1 MFEYKFANFVQ
12 AYYVC
17 AMKFAAI
24 DIGSNAARMQISG
37 VLKHADSISFKKIEY
52 VRFPLRLGLDVFKKG
67 YISPQKETEILKLL
81 QAYKLLMDLHQI
93 DDYMILATSAMRDAK
108 NGAEIAHKVKQQLDL
123 DLQIISGDQES
134 EFVNKGLLRILDDKN
149 YLHIDVGGGS
159 TEITLFSQK
168 KSIVSKSFE
177 IGSVRLLE
185 ETVSDDT
192 WRAMQLWVEKNIKD
206 AVPKITAVGIG
217 GNINKIL
224 ELSKKKGKS
233 MTIKEIEEVVQKLS
247 KYSIDELINEL
258 ELNPDRA
265 DIIAPASNVYLSVM
279 KWAKIKEILV
289 PGLGLKDGI
298 MEALAE
304 KYQLGNT
311 TYHNIAVGEW

>member
-1 MFEYKFANFVQ
+1 
-12 AYYVC
+12 
-17 AMKFAAI
+17 MKFAAI
-24 DIGSNAARMQISG
+24 DIGSNAARMQISS
-37 VLKHADSISFKKIEY
+37 VLKHAESISFKKIEY
-52 VRFPLRLGLDVFKKG
+52 VRFALRLGLDVFNKG
-67 YISPQKETEILKLL
+67 YISSQKETEILKLL
-81 QAYKLLMDLHQI
+81 QAYKLLMDLHQV

-108 NGAEIAHKVKQQLDL
+108 NGKEIADKVKKQFGLE
-123 DLQIISGDQES
+123 LQIISGDQES
-134 EFVNKGLLRILDDKN
+134 EIVNKGLLRILDDKN

-168 KSIVSKSFE
+168 KPIISKSFE

-185 ETVSDDT
+185 KTVTDNT
-192 WRAMQLWVEKNIKD
+192 WKTMQYWVEKNIKD
-206 AVPKITAVGIG
+206 AIPKLTAVGIG

-233 MTIKEIEEVVQKLS
+233 ITIKEIEEVIQKLS
-247 KYSIDELINEL
+247 KYSLDELVNEL

-279 KWAKIKEILV
+279 RWAKIKEILV

-298 MEALAE
+298 MEVLAE
-304 KYQLGNT
+304 KHCLGNT
-311 TYHNIAVGEW
+311 IYHDIVVGEW

>member
-1 MFEYKFANFVQ
+1 
-12 AYYVC
+12 
-17 AMKFAAI
+17 MKFAAI
-24 DIGSNAARMQISG
+24 DIGSNAARMQISS
-37 VLKHADSISFKKIEY
+37 VLKHADSISFKKVEY

-67 YISPQKETEILKLL
+67 YISSNKEIEILKLL
-81 QAYKLLMDLHQI
+81 QAYKLLMELHQVE
-93 DDYMILATSAMRDAK
+93 DYMLLATSAMRDAK
-108 NGAEIAHKVKQQLDL
+108 NGKDISQKVKKELDL
-123 DLQIISGDQES
+123 DLQIITGDQES
-134 EFVNKGLLRILDDKN
+134 EIVNKGLLRILDDKN

-168 KSIVSKSFE
+168 KPMISKSFE

-185 ETVSDDT
+185 KTVTETT
-192 WRAMQLWVEKNIKD
+192 WKEMQYWVEKNIKD
-206 AVPKITAVGIG
+206 AVPKLTAVGVG

-224 ELSKKKGKS
+224 ELSRKKGKS
-233 MTIKEIEEVVQKLS
+233 ITIKEIEEVVQKLS
-247 KYSIDELINEL
+247 KYSLDELVNEL

-298 MEALAE
+298 MEILAE
-304 KYQLGNT
+304 KYHLGKT
-311 TYHNIAVGEW
+311 IYHDIAIGEW

>member
-1 MFEYKFANFVQ
+1 
-12 AYYVC
+12 
-17 AMKFAAI
+17 MKFAAI
-24 DIGSNAARMQISG
+24 DIGSNAARMQISS
-37 VLKHADSISFKKIEY
+37 VLKHPDSISFKKVEY

-67 YISPQKETEILKLL
+67 YISSAKETEILKLL
-81 QAYKLLMDLHQI
+81 QAYKLLMELHQVE
-93 DDYMILATSAMRDAK
+93 DYMLLATSAMRDAQ
-108 NGAEIAHKVKQQLDL
+108 NGKEIAQRVKKELDL

-134 EFVNKGLLRILDDKN
+134 EIVNKGILRIIDDKN

-168 KSIVSKSFE
+168 KPIVSKSFE
-177 IGSVRLLE
+177 VGSIRLLE
-185 ETVSDDT
+185 KTVSDEMWKT
-192 WRAMQLWVEKNIKD
+192 MQHWVEKNIKD
-206 AVPKITAVGIG
+206 VVPKLTAVGIG

-233 MTIKEIEEVVQKLS
+233 LTIKEIEEILQKLS
-247 KYSIDELINEL
+247 KYSLEELVNEL

-265 DIIAPASNVYLSVM
+265 DIIVPATNVYLSVM

-298 MEALAE
+298 MEILAE
-304 KYQLGNT
+304 KHHLGKT
-311 TYHNIAVGEW
+311 TYQNITVGEW

>member
-1 MFEYKFANFVQ
+1 
-12 AYYVC
+12 
-17 AMKFAAI
+17 MKFAAI
-24 DIGSNAARMQISG
+24 DIGSNAARMQISS
-37 VLKHADSISFKKIEY
+37 VLKHAESISFKKIEY
-52 VRFPLRLGLDVFKKG
+52 VRFPLRLGLDVFNKG

-81 QAYKLLMDLHQI
+81 QAYKLLMDLHQV

-108 NGAEIAHKVKQQLDL
+108 NGKDIAQKVKKQFDL

-168 KSIVSKSFE
+168 KPIISKSFE
-177 IGSVRLLE
+177 VGSVRLLE
-185 ETVSDDT
+185 KTVSDST
-192 WRAMQLWVEKNIKD
+192 WKAMQYWVEKNIKD
-206 AVPKITAVGIG
+206 AIPKLTAVGIG

-233 MTIKEIEEVVQKLS
+233 ITIKEIEEVIQKLS
-247 KYSIDELINEL
+247 KFSLDELVNEL

-298 MEALAE
+298 MEILAE
-304 KYQLGNT
+304 KYHLGNT
-311 TYHNIAVGEW
+311 TYHDIVMGEW

>member
-1 MFEYKFANFVQ
+1 
-12 AYYVC
+12 
-17 AMKFAAI
+17 MKFAAI
-24 DIGSNAARMQISG
+24 DIGSNAARMQIST
-37 VLKHADSISFKKIEY
+37 VLKHAESISFKKIEY
-52 VRFPLRLGLDVFKKG
+52 VRFPLRLGLDVFNKG

-81 QAYKLLMDLHQI
+81 QAYKLLMDLHQV

-108 NGAEIAHKVKQQLDL
+108 NGKDIAQKVKEQLDL

-168 KSIVSKSFE
+168 KPIISKSFE
-177 IGSVRLLE
+177 VGSVRLLE
-185 ETVSDDT
+185 KTVSDST
-192 WRAMQLWVEKNIKD
+192 WKAMQYWVEKNIKD
-206 AVPKITAVGIG
+206 SVSKLTAVGIG

-233 MTIKEIEEVVQKLS
+233 ITIKEIEEVIQKLN
-247 KYSIDELINEL
+247 KYSLDELVNEL

-265 DIIAPASNVYLSVM
+265 DIIVPASNVYLSVM

-298 MEALAE
+298 MEVLAE
-304 KYQLGNT
+304 KYHLGNT
-311 TYHNIAVGEW
+311 TYHDIAVGEW

>member
-1 MFEYKFANFVQ
+1 
-12 AYYVC
+12 
-17 AMKFAAI
+17 MKFAAI